1 MCGRRPESQP
11 RCPTWRLGA
20 DTSAAARL
28 GLQDPG
34 AMKVSG
40 GHSHRGLCR
49 VQDGIT
55 SLQLC
60 SRQAP
65 LVLVAEGH
73 QEAGVG
79 LGSHPGSGCRDR
91 ATEKEA
97 EQTGCTGLG
106 DQLLSPSTWEMNP
119 YAPRL

>member
-11 RCPTWRLGA
+11 RCPTWTPGA
-20 DTSAAARL
+20 DTSAGARL
-28 GLQDPG
+28 GLQDPE
-34 AMKVSG
+34 ATKVSG

-79 LGSHPGSGCRDR
+79 AG
-91 ATEKEA
+91 TELPRRRPSRQA
-97 EQTGCTGLG
+97 VQGLVTGCFHLPPGK
-106 DQLLSPSTWEMNP
+106 
-119 YAPRL
+119 